1 MVEPRVA
8 IKTTS
13 CVDNYC
19 AIYQHLFPEVRSFEA
34 FKFLQLGM
42 ILDMPRKY
50 PASNSQSSRAA
61 KSSFLIPISRK
72 AVTDDLH

>member
-13 CVDNYC
+13 CVDNDC

-42 ILDMPRKY
+42 ILDMPRKSL
-50 PASNSQSSRAA
+50 PAIA
-61 KSSFLIPISRK
+61 K
-72 AVTDDLH
+72 AVGLPNLPF